1 MFNPHEI
8 QIWYE
13 ECEGRESKIATVAVT
28 STQRV
33 IQISELLILIAQKL
47 DAKKQHMLLL
57 VSKHFFR
64 SIGPLVWKRVPG
76 LDIMMRLIKDVKV
89 EFNRSRVRGYSEW
102 YDHCRWTLTLPSNP
116 DLSRYEIYS
125 PWIHELEI
133 FAGYDQ
139 EIKNLE
145 PFLTRLDGYS
155 PLPNLQRLTTY
166 TTLSIGGEQLMAFIN
181 IFISKQGKPLLI
193 PETWFPSLKDR
204 RLYDVHPEDVKSL
217 WNQPTIA
224 QKLVSALIQ
233 TDYSELLFRNP
244 VNDLAHNR
252 NWLGPFLAALPDL
265 SPRLQDVAL
274 YIGDGDARKEIL
286 RDSVLWKYFIEDT
299 SREALMLLAL
309 QAALTV

>member
-1 MFNPHEI
+1 MDRPLACARSLVLTAGTMSEAVGGGFHHKRSLLCSTLTKSKFGMRSARVGLNQPANKNIDLVEN
-8 QIWYE
+8 
-13 ECEGRESKIATVAVT
+13 RPDSESKIATVAVT

-181 IFISKQGKPLLI
+181 IFIS
-193 PETWFPSLKDR
+193 PSLTEIRTIIPNNGLPRGTDSR
-204 RLYDVHPEDVKSL
+204 VPSSAIPASL
-217 WNQPTIA
+217 
-224 QKLVSALIQ
+224 
-233 TDYSELLFRNP
+233 
-244 VNDLAHNR
+244 
-252 NWLGPFLAALPDL
+252 
-265 SPRLQDVAL
+265 
-274 YIGDGDARKEIL
+274 RKI
-286 RDSVLWKYFIEDT
+286 K
-299 SREALMLLAL
+299 
-309 QAALTV
+309 